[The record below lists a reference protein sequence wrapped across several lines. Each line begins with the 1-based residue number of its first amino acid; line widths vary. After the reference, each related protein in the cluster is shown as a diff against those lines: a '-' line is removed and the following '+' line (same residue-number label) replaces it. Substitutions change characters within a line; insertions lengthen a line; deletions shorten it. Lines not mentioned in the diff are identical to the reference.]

1 MKIKNLTLLV
11 AMLMMVLGIGSFAVA
26 QVPEEPV
33 AGNPVDGEPKA
44 GEPVA
49 GNPVD
54 GEPKAGEP
62 VAEESAAEEPAAEEP
77 EAEES
82 CADIF
87 LREQIEL
94 AEVGVYPTSVSE
106 EARACED
113 SGETNPYPAPYFYDE
128 NGRLYTYDP
137 INDHYISSF
146 DETAGVYYIYD
157 LVSGAFYTYDPVSG
171 TYT

>member
-11 AMLMMVLGIGSFAVA
+11 AMLVMVLGIGSFAVA
-26 QVPEEPV
+26 QVAEEPL
-33 AGNPVDGEPKA
+33 
-44 GEPVA
+44 A

-62 VAEESAAEEPAAEEP
+62 VAENPVDGEPKAGEPVAEEPIAEEPAAEEP
-77 EAEES
+77 VAEES

-94 AEVGVYPTSVSE
+94 AEVGVYPTSASE

-128 NGRLYTYDP
+128 DGFLYTYNP

-146 DETAGVYYIYD
+146 DNAAGGYRVYD

>member
-11 AMLMMVLGIGSFAVA
+11 AMLVMVLGIGSFAVA
-26 QVPEEPV
+26 QVAEEPV

-49 GNPVD
+49 ENPVD

-62 VAEESAAEEPAAEEP
+62 VAEESSAAEEPAAEEP
-77 EAEES
+77 

-94 AEVGVYPTSVSE
+94 AEVGVYPTSASE

-128 NGRLYTYDP
+128 DGFLYTYNP

-146 DETAGVYYIYD
+146 DEAAGGYRVYD

>member
-11 AMLMMVLGIGSFAVA
+11 AMLVMVLGIGSFAVA
-26 QVPEEPV
+26 QVAE
-33 AGNPVDGEPKA
+33 
-44 GEPVA
+44 EPVA

-62 VAEESAAEEPAAEEP
+62 VAEESSAAEEPAAEEP
-77 EAEES
+77 

-94 AEVGVYPTSVSE
+94 AEVGVYPTSASE

-128 NGRLYTYDP
+128 DGFLYTYNP

-146 DETAGVYYIYD
+146 DEAASGYRVYD

>member
-11 AMLMMVLGIGSFAVA
+11 AMLIMVLGIGGFAVA

-49 GNPVD
+49 
-54 GEPKAGEP
+54 
-62 VAEESAAEEPAAEEP
+62 EESAAEEPTAQEPEAQEP

-128 NGRLYTYDP
+128 NDRLYTYNP
-137 INDHYISSF
+137 INDHYITSF
-146 DETAGVYYIYD
+146 DEAAGVYYIYD

>member
-49 GNPVD
+49 
-54 GEPKAGEP
+54 
-62 VAEESAAEEPAAEEP
+62 EEPAAEESAAQEP
-77 EAEES
+77 VAEES

-87 LREQIEL
+87 QREQIEL

-128 NGRLYTYDP
+128 DGFLYTYDP
-137 INDHYISSF
+137 INDHYISAY
-146 DETAGVYYIYD
+146 DEATGVYRIYD
-157 LVSGAFYTYDPVSG
+157 LPSGAFYDYDPANG